1 MNEQT
6 YERYLK
12 LINRRY
18 RYDNTNMKLYGL
30 TLKLMSWQY
39 QGGRNK
45 EEVM

>member
-6 YERYLK
+6 YERYLQ

-30 TLKLMSWQY
+30 KLKLMSWCY
-39 QGGRNK
+39 NSK
-45 EEVM
+45 